1 MKKFQ
6 NIEEFLD
13 FQVSLISD
21 ELAFT
26 ESENRKL
33 RELKTVNERKK
44 AGILWNP
51 VSLDEERYLSA
62 GKISAKFSKSPDE
75 ISPKFKNGSP
85 CILYSKINDFSLKGS
100 IKKISGFS
108 VEVYFTEDSL
118 PDWAYEEDLVLEAV
132 TLELS
137 LQEMK
142 KNLESLKLNKS
153 QKSQEL
159 IRMFAGLQ
167 EPEFVSSKTSIEIP
181 HLNKSQNLALNSI
194 LNSEILSVFEGP
206 PGTGKSTVL
215 AEAAKIL
222 SEQGLRILA
231 LAPSNAAADSLLSR
245 IASEGIDVLR
255 IGNPARFS
263 EEAEKF
269 SLDRKMEESD
279 ENSVIKDCRKDANEL
294 SAKANKFV
302 RSFGAA
308 ERQKRS
314 DLRKE
319 ARSLLKRAEQLE
331 KSLSDYILDKSNVI
345 VTTFGACPGRLLQ
358 GRKFDAVFADEAN
371 QAVIPELFLCL
382 DKIGGKL
389 IITGDRKQLPPVV
402 FSESAK
408 KAGLEKNI
416 MELLDESDF
425 SGQAEKND
433 KNRKK
438 KSEAVSEESASGERK
453 ISVLLNEQYRM
464 PESLFYYSNT
474 VFYDSKVI
482 TIYPSAPEE
491 DNFLF
496 IDTAGA
502 DFFEEKD
509 EVNESYMNS
518 EEASLLLQYFE
529 NFVQTEGISA
539 GVLAPY
545 SSQVYLLREKFK
557 LLTDKFPLLS
567 VNTIDSFQGSEKE
580 AILISMTRSN
590 EKGNTGFL
598 SEYKRL
604 NVAMTRARKKLII
617 VGDSITLTADPVLKK
632 IIQLAEKK
640 GHIRSCYE
648 FME

>member
-6 NIEEFLD
+6 TADEFLD
-13 FQVSLISD
+13 YQISLISD

-33 RELKTVNERKK
+33 RELKTLSERKK

-62 GKISAKFSKSPDE
+62 GKISAKITKAPDE

-85 CILYSKINDFSLKGS
+85 CILYSKNNDFQLKGS
-100 IKKISGFS
+100 IKKISGFTA
-108 VEVYFTEDSL
+108 EIYFTEDSL
-118 PDWAYEEDLVLEAV
+118 PDWVYEEDLVLEAV
-132 TLELS
+132 SLELS

-153 QKSQEL
+153 LKAQEL

-167 EPEFVSSKTSIEIP
+167 EPEFVSQKKSAEIL
-181 HLNKSQNLALNSI
+181 HLNQSQNLALNSI
-194 LNSEILSVFEGP
+194 LNSEIISVFEGP

-215 AEAAKIL
+215 AEAAKLL
-222 SEQGLRILA
+222 SEQGQRILA
-231 LAPSNAAADSLLSR
+231 LAPSNAAADSLLSKMT
-245 IASEGIDVLR
+245 SEGISVLR

-279 ENSVIKDCRKDANEL
+279 ENSVIEDCRKEANEL

-302 RSFGAA
+302 RNFGAA

-358 GRKFDAVFADEAN
+358 GRKFDVVFADEAN
-371 QAVIPELFLCL
+371 QAVIPELMLCL
-382 DKIGGKL
+382 DKIAGKL

-416 MELLDESDF
+416 MELLEESDF
-425 SGQAEKND
+425 REQPKTEKKNSKLERAENISDEK
-433 KNRKK
+433 
-438 KSEAVSEESASGERK
+438 K

-474 VFYDSKVI
+474 VFYESKVI
-482 TIYPSAPEE
+482 TIYPESDMKE

-502 DFFEEKD
+502 DYYEEMD
-509 EVNESYMNS
+509 EINQSYMNP
-518 EEASLLLQYFE
+518 EEASLLLQYYE
-529 NFVQTEGISA
+529 NFIQNTGMSA

-557 LLTDKFPLLS
+557 ALTDKYPLLS

-590 EKGNTGFL
+590 ENGNTGFL

-604 NVAMTRARKKLII
+604 NVAITRARKKLVII
-617 VGDSITLTADPVLKK
+617 GDSITLTADPVLKK
-632 IIQLAEKK
+632 IIHLAEKK
-640 GHIRSCYE
+640 GNIRSCYE
-648 FME
+648 FI